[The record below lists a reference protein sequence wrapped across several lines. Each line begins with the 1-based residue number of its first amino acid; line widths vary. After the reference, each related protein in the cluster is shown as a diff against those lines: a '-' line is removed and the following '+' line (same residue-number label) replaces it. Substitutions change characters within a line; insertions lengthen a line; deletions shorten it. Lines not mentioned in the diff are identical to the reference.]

1 MNRHLNEDE
10 IREGEQGSVDEERR
24 MHELL
29 GASESGPAG
38 RQVENRPGKRLHEI
52 LQRLGLT
59 P

>member
-1 MNRHLNEDE
+1 MNRQLNNDE
-10 IREGEQGSVDEERR
+10 IRERQQDAIDEDRR
-24 MHELL
+24 VYELL

-38 RQVENRPGKRLHEI
+38 RQVENRPGRRLREI